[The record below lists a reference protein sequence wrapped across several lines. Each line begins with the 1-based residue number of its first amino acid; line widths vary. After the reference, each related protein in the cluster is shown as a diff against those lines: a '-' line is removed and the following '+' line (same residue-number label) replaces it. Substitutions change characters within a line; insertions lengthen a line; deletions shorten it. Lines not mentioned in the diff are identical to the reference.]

1 MGSILIRDTLGTAVS
16 FPWKQLGVI
25 SESLSGRTML
35 SADSEVWEWDK
46 ENGEELDLLV
56 FNVSLREG
64 VGSCYIQSRQLV
76 QTLSK

>member
-1 MGSILIRDTLGTAVS
+1 
-16 FPWKQLGVI
+16 
-25 SESLSGRTML
+25 ML

-56 FNVSLREG
+56 FNFSMREIPSMREG
-64 VGSCYIQSRQLV
+64 VGSCYIQSKQLV